1 MNDTQRQRRSISSG
15 AAFLMAVSAIG
26 PGFLTQTTEF
36 TFRFGASLAF
46 AILVSLV
53 IDIGGQLNTWRVI
66 AVSGKRGNEVADA
79 VLPGLGWVITAV
91 VIVGS
96 FIFNLGNLSG
106 CALALEAL
114 LGIPMAVGATASALL
129 GVVLFLLPRMM
140 TAVDWFSKVLG
151 VGMIV
156 MTFYVLVVTAPP
168 VGEAARHM
176 LWPVEGIAY
185 PAVTLVGGT
194 IGGYIM
200 FSGAHRLLDGGVSGT
215 EQLSTI
221 TWASIQGI
229 LITGIM
235 RVVVFLAVLGVAQT
249 GVKLSQRT
257 PVFDAFRV
265 AAGDLGFLLS
275 CLIFWAAAITSVVGC
290 AYTSIS
296 FLNLRERDRLRS
308 GLIVA
313 FIVASL
319 LVTVTLQMAELPATT
334 LLIGAATINGVLMPV
349 ILGMILLAAYRRSLM
364 GEYRQPAWATAL
376 GLVAWVG
383 TVGLAGVLLYPLLSS
398 HAGPQP

>member
-1 MNDTQRQRRSISSG
+1 MNDTKQQRRSVSSG

-26 PGFLTQTTEF
+26 PGFLTQTTQF
-36 TFRFGASLAF
+36 TFEFGASLAC
-46 AILVSLV
+46 AILVSLI

-79 VLPGLGWVITAV
+79 VLPGLGWIITAV
-91 VIVGS
+91 VIGGS

-114 LGIPMAVGATASALL
+114 LGMPMAVGATLSALL
-129 GVVLFLLPRMM
+129 GVILFLLPRMM

-151 VGMIV
+151 VGMIA
-156 MTFYVLVVTAPP
+156 MTFYVVIVTAPP
-168 VGEAARHM
+168 LGEAARQAF
-176 LWPVEGIAY
+176 WPEQIPVY
-185 PAVTLVGGT
+185 PMVTLVGGT

-200 FSGAHRLLDGGVSGT
+200 FSGAHRLLDGGVSGS
-215 EQLSTI
+215 EQLGAI

-249 GVKLSQRT
+249 GAALSQRT
-257 PVFDAFRV
+257 PVFDAFRA

-275 CLIFWAAAITSVVGC
+275 GLIFWAAAITSVVGC

-296 FLNLRERDRLRS
+296 FLGLRERERLRS
-308 GLIVA
+308 WLIVA
-313 FIVASL
+313 FIVVSL
-319 LVTVTLQMAELPATT
+319 LVTLLLQLAQLQPTD
-334 LLIGAATINGVLMPV
+334 LLIGAATINGILMPV
-349 ILGMILLAAYRRSLM
+349 ILGMVLLAAYRPGLM

-376 GLVAWVG
+376 GLIAWLG
-383 TVGLAGVLLYPLLSS
+383 TVGLAGVLIYQRLS
-398 HAGPQP
+398 